1 MKLSPTTCRNTGEQ
15 ETGCPISR
23 ILCGKWGKVLL
34 LCTLLVA
41 SASAQTLTGTVT
53 NGTTKKPASGD
64 DVVILSL
71 GQGMEESG
79 RTQTDAKGNFRVK
92 LDNATSPHLVRV
104 IHQSVTYHRMAPP
117 GTTSVEIQVYDAAK
131 KVDGISVT
139 ADVMRFQAQGN
150 ELQGIRLFAVNNAS
164 DPPRTQMSD
173 QSFEFYLPDG
183 AQVDQSMA
191 MTAGGQPIN
200 SAPVPQKEKNRY
212 AFLFPLRPGE
222 TQFQVSYHMP
232 YSGEASFDPK
242 TLYGAQHFVVVLPKS
257 MQFSPGT
264 NASFQSMQD
273 PRQADSVVQVASN
286 TKAGQLLA
294 FKISGTG
301 TMSETPDE
309 GQGGGSPVGG
319 AQTSGAAAGRDSRP
333 GGGLGPPIDAPDP
346 LEKYRWYILG
356 GFAVLLSAG
365 AIYIATR
372 SKAAAVP
379 DFAPVDVELELPP
392 APKPKPADRTA
403 LLLEALKEEIF
414 QLEVEH
420 KQGRIS
426 QQEYEKAKAALDQT
440 LERAVKRTVAK
451 VAN

>member
-1 MKLSPTTCRNTGEQ
+1 LRISLKFLAVLSFFL
-15 ETGCPISR
+15 S
-23 ILCGKWGKVLL
+23 
-34 LCTLLVA
+34 
-41 SASAQTLTGTVT
+41 SFASAQTLTGTVT
-53 NGTTKKPASGD
+53 DGTTKKPAAGD
-64 DVVILSL
+64 DVVLLSL

-79 RTQTDAKGNFRVK
+79 RTQTDAKGTFTLK

-104 IHQSVTYHRMAPP
+104 IHQGVTYHRMAPP
-117 GTTSVEIQVYDAAK
+117 GTTSVEVQVYDVAK
-131 KVDGISVT
+131 KVEGISVT
-139 ADVMRFQAQGN
+139 ADVMRFQAQAS
-150 ELQGIRLFAVNNAS
+150 ELQGISLFAVNNTS
-164 DPPRTQMSD
+164 DPPRTQMND

-212 AFLFPLRPGE
+212 AFVFPLRPGE
-222 TQFQVSYHMP
+222 TTFQVSYHMP
-232 YSGEASFDPK
+232 YSGEASFNPK
-242 TLYGAQHFVVVLPKS
+242 TLYGAQHFVVVLPKT
-257 MQFSPGT
+257 MQFSASPGT
-264 NASFQSMQD
+264 SFQSMQD

-286 TKAGQLLA
+286 TTPGQALG

-301 TMSETPDE
+301 TMSDEPEETK
-309 GQGGGSPVGG
+309 GSGNPAASAQAGG
-319 AQTSGAAAGRDSRP
+319 AVAGRDSRP

-356 GFAVLLSAG
+356 GFGIVLAAG
-365 AIYIATR
+365 AIYIASR
-372 SKAAAVP
+372 SKTATVP
-379 DFAPVDVELELPP
+379 EYGATDADLADFPL
-392 APKPKPADRTA
+392 APKAKPADRSA

-440 LERAVKRTVAK
+440 LERAVKRGAVK
-451 VAN
+451 VS

>member
-1 MKLSPTTCRNTGEQ
+1 VFLS
-15 ETGCPISR
+15 
-23 ILCGKWGKVLL
+23 LL
-34 LCTLLVA
+34 FLA
-41 SASAQTLTGTVT
+41 SASAQTLTGTVK
-53 NGTTKKPASGD
+53 NGTTSKPAAGD
-64 DVVILSL
+64 DVVLLSL
-71 GQGMEESG
+71 GQGMQESG
-79 RTQTDAKGNFRVK
+79 RTQTDAKGNFSVK
-92 LDNATSPHLVRV
+92 LDNASSPHLVRI
-104 IHQSVTYHRMAPP
+104 IHQGVTYHKMAPP
-117 GTTSVEIQVYDAAK
+117 GTTSVDVDVYDVSK
-131 KVDGISVT
+131 KVQGISVT
-139 ADVMRFQAQGN
+139 ADVMRFQAQGS
-150 ELQGIRLFAVNNAS
+150 ELQGIRLFAVNNSS

-200 SAPVPQKEKNRY
+200 SAPVPQKQKNRY
-212 AFLFPLRPGE
+212 AFVFPLRPGE

-232 YSGEASFDPK
+232 YSGEVSVNPN

-257 MQFSPGT
+257 MQFSPASGT
-264 NASFQSMQD
+264 AFKAMQD
-273 PRQADSVVQVASN
+273 PRQADAVVQVASN
-286 TKAGQLLA
+286 TTAGQALA

-301 TMSETPDE
+301 TMSDDAEETKN
-309 GQGGGSPVGG
+309 QQASPVGG
-319 AQTSGAAAGRDSRP
+319 AQTSGGAVAGRDSRP

-356 GFAVLLSAG
+356 GFGAVLVAG

-372 SKAAAVP
+372 SKTATIP
-379 DFAPVDVELELPP
+379 DYGPTDAELGIPP
-392 APKPKPADRTA
+392 APKAKPADRST

-440 LERAVKRTVAK
+440 LARAVKRSAVK
-451 VAN
+451 VS

>member
-1 MKLSPTTCRNTGEQ
+1 M
-15 ETGCPISR
+15 
-23 ILCGKWGKVLL
+23 LL
-34 LCTLLVA
+34 A

-53 NGTTKKPASGD
+53 NGTTKKPAAGD
-64 DVVILSL
+64 DVVLLSL

-79 RTQTDAKGNFRVK
+79 RTTTDSKGNFSVK
-92 LDNATSPHLVRV
+92 LDDASGPHLVRV
-104 IHQSVTYHRMAPP
+104 IHQDVTYHRMAPP
-117 GTTSVEIQVYDAAK
+117 GTTSVEVQVYDVAK
-131 KVDGISVT
+131 KVEGISVT

-200 SAPVPQKEKNRY
+200 SAPVPQKQKNRY
-212 AFLFPLRPGE
+212 AFVLPLRPGE

-242 TLYGAQHFVVVLPKS
+242 ALYGAQHFVVVLPKT
-257 MQFSPGT
+257 MKFSPGPGE
-264 NASFQSMQD
+264 NFQSMDD
-273 PRQADSVVQVASN
+273 PRQSDAVVQVASN
-286 TKAGQLLA
+286 TTAGQPLV

-301 TMSETPDE
+301 TMSDQPEE
-309 GQGGGSPVGG
+309 AKGGGSPVGG
-319 AQTSGAAAGRDSRP
+319 PQTSGAQTGGPVAGRDSRP

-356 GFAVLLSAG
+356 GFGIVLAAG
-365 AIYIATR
+365 AIYIASR
-372 SKAAAVP
+372 SKTATVP
-379 DFAPVDVELELPP
+379 DYGPADAELADFPLT
-392 APKPKPADRTA
+392 PKPKTADRSA

-420 KQGRIS
+420 KQGRIT

-440 LERAVKRTVAK
+440 LERAVKRGAVK
-451 VAN
+451 VG

>member
-1 MKLSPTTCRNTGEQ
+1 ML
-15 ETGCPISR
+15 
-23 ILCGKWGKVLL
+23 LWMLL
-34 LCTLLVA
+34 LA
-41 SASAQTLTGTVT
+41 SASAQTLTGTVK
-53 NGTTKKPASGD
+53 NGTTNKPASGD
-64 DVVILSL
+64 DVVLLSL
-71 GQGMEESG
+71 AQGMEESG
-79 RTQTDAKGNFRVK
+79 RTQTDAKGNFSVK
-92 LDNATSPHLVRV
+92 LDNASSPHLVRI
-104 IHQSVTYHRMAPP
+104 IHQGVTYHKMAPP
-117 GTTSVEIQVYDAAK
+117 GTTSVDVDVYDVSK
-131 KVDGISVT
+131 KVQGISVT
-139 ADVMRFQAQGN
+139 ADVMRFQAQGS
-150 ELQGIRLFAVNNAS
+150 ELQGIRLFAVNNSS

-200 SAPVPQKEKNRY
+200 SAPVPQKQKNRY
-212 AFLFPLRPGE
+212 AFVFPLRPGE

-257 MQFSPGT
+257 MQFSPATG
-264 NASFQSMQD
+264 AAFKAMQD
-273 PRQADSVVQVASN
+273 PRQADAVVQVASN
-286 TKAGQLLA
+286 TTAGQALA

-301 TMSETPDE
+301 TMSDEAEETKN
-309 GQGGGSPVGG
+309 QQASPVGG
-319 AQTSGAAAGRDSRP
+319 AQTSGGAVAGRDSRP

-356 GFAVLLSAG
+356 GFGAVLVAG

-372 SKAAAVP
+372 SKSATIP
-379 DFAPVDVELELPP
+379 DYGPTDAELGIPP
-392 APKPKPADRTA
+392 APKPKPADRSA

-440 LERAVKRTVAK
+440 LERAVKRSAVK
-451 VAN
+451 VS